1 MRINIMDT
9 EIGVRL
15 RKTKLLFDST
25 VWYDSVDGNVR
36 NMILKMI
43 QNDQLRARGIDEF
56 GEVIG
61 YYSLTTEL
69 ISGGKK
75 KYNTHFTLEDTGEFF
90 KQMFV
95 IVMKDSLVID
105 SDGADKVDENGSVN
119 LFTEYGTKII
129 GLTDANMEKLIQ
141 RLRPKYITYTRK
153 VLGIY

>member
-1 MRINIMDT
+1 MDT